1 MSAPTTAAARLRDAA
16 NAPAEAS
23 SGPSPVVKLQSM
35 LEKYK
40 SQMALALPKHLT
52 PDRMCRLAL
61 SEFSKS
67 EKLQQCDSKSIIASV
82 MTATQIGLE
91 IGVLGQGFLVPY
103 YDNKARCMR
112 AQFIPGWQGMVDL
125 VSRAG
130 RANVWTG
137 AVFEGDDFDYALGD
151 SPFVR
156 HRPGEE
162 NDPAKLTHVYAIG
175 RVNGSNWP
183 VIEVW
188 PIAKVLKHRDK
199 FNKVGDSH
207 YSFKNWEMYAR
218 KIPLLQVL
226 KYIPKSIE
234 LSNAL
239 EIDNAVESGRGATL
253 DGSFIS
259 LGNDMS
265 EGPALTDDR
274 ASQAEAAIPQTV
286 AQPEKVEVSRR
297 TPDDGGGMQ
306 VD

>member
-1 MSAPTTAAARLRDAA
+1 MSAPNTAAARLRDAA
-16 NAPAEAS
+16 TAPADAA
-23 SGPSPVVKLQSM
+23 SGPSPLVKLQSM

-40 SQMALALPKHLT
+40 EQMALALPKHLT

-61 SEFSKS
+61 SEFSKN
-67 EKLQQCDSKSIIASV
+67 EKLQQCESKSIIASV

-137 AVFEGDDFDYALGD
+137 AVFAGDDFDYALGD

-188 PIAKVLKHRDK
+188 PIAKVVKHRDK
-199 FNKVGDSH
+199 YNKVGDAH

-274 ASQAEAAIPQTV
+274 AAQAEAAVPQTV
-286 AQPEKVEVSRR
+286 AKAERVVAEP
-297 TPDDGGGMQ
+297 TGGDDDMQ
-306 VD
+306 MD